1 MLVSHQN
8 KENLPKVN
16 LISNTSLPALYNY
29 NNIVTIQMIVKK
41 SNRQERMMNQL
52 TARIKNAKS
61 RIILGLIM
69 SVTMATVLSFVIT
82 LSYAGFVPNLLSIWI
97 QRLVISLTV
106 GPPVALV
113 LLPLVIRLV
122 GKIVRLDISLS
133 GQGEV
138 QTK

>member
-1 MLVSHQN
+1 M
-8 KENLPKVN
+8 
-16 LISNTSLPALYNY
+16 
-29 NNIVTIQMIVKK
+29 MVKPVIP
-41 SNRQERMMNQL
+41 
-52 TARIKNAKS
+52 RIKKAKSRIILQYKVINKIMIDLIKKAKS

-82 LSYAGFVPNLLSIWI
+82 LSYAGFVPNLLSIWM

-133 GQGEV
+133 GQGGV